1 MTKTKKLLILLAL
14 FVVLGGIY
22 WGAGR
27 TSFTLPVTYVYYALC
42 LILSVLYVFAAGG
55 LRPIAEEDR
64 RREEKS
70 RKQYLA
76 DKGKLHPIKR
86 RDKYRRF
93 RIKSEDAEEAD
104 TPAQEE
110 RAPTPNLLGIPE
122 EKRGAVCT
130 WLLLFAIPFYLIFLL
145 DWIFLKFFAGI

>member
-1 MTKTKKLLILLAL
+1 MSKQKRLLILLGI
-14 FVVLGGIY
+14 FVVLGAVY
-22 WGAGR
+22 WGVGG
-27 TSFTLPVTYVYYALC
+27 TWLTMPVTYLYYALC
-42 LILSVLYVFAAGG
+42 LILSVLYVLVAGG
-55 LRPIAEEDR
+55 MRPIVEEDR

-76 DKGKLHPIKR
+76 DKGKLHPIKK

-93 RIKSEDAEEAD
+93 RIKKDGEEEAEPEAEEERP
-104 TPAQEE
+104 PA
-110 RAPTPNLLGIPE
+110 PNLLNVPE
-122 EKRGAVCT
+122 EKRASLCT